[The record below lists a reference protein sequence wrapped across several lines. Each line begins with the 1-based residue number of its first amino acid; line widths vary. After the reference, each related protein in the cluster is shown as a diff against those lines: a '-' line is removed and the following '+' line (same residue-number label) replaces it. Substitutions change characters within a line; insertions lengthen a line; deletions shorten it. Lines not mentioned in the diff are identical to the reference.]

1 MSGNSILQTI
11 NLTFP
16 KSHAIIY
23 TSNERGIQTMLK
35 MNYSDF
41 SSKTFDQIEKA
52 AKKRGIN
59 PYRISREDLIGMIIA
74 HDAYYEGKEDARRE
88 ISTPVKVNL
97 PEKRAKYHLTD
108 GRDNYYLELTDSQ
121 VRFFEWLKDYGIS
134 PYDNELEAIEEMTF
148 EAP

>member
-1 MSGNSILQTI
+1 
-11 NLTFP
+11 
-16 KSHAIIY
+16 
-23 TSNERGIQTMLK
+23 MLK

-88 ISTPVKVNL
+88 ISTSPSKPL
-97 PEKRAKYHLTD
+97 LEKRAKYCLK
-108 GRDNYYLELTDSQ
+108 DNYIGKNYYIELTNSQ
-121 VRFFEWLKDYGIS
+121 ASFYNWLEEKNIS
-134 PYDNELEAIEEMTF
+134 FDASKLESLGDLNF